1 MTPAAVH
8 EREIGIVAQG
18 NTTSETARR
27 SACHARP
34 AVASA
39 LLAACLAHAGGA
51 AAQAFPTKPVR
62 FLSGQPPGGATD
74 LFARMVAQKLGDTWK
89 HPAIIEHRSGA
100 AGSIAVDLTAKSPP
114 DGHTL
119 LFSTAG
125 QIVMN
130 PHLMKLSS
138 DPITDLAPVA
148 FLVHT
153 CMLLVAHPSVPA
165 KTARDLIAIARTQP
179 GRLNF
184 GSGGV
189 GATTHLAAELFKM
202 MSGAQMTHVPFKGA
216 GPAVQAVIGGE
227 IDFTFGSMPATLHH
241 AKSGRL
247 RALGISTRKRSP
259 AMPELPT
266 IAESGVPGYEMTSW
280 YGFFGPAAMPKSTI
294 SRIHTD
300 IGRVAAEPE
309 FQERLLR
316 EGAETEPMTLERFA
330 EFIRADYA
338 RWGKV
343 IRANNIAAN

>member
-1 MTPAAVH
+1 MVTQASLYRLAAP
-8 EREIGIVAQG
+8 GA
-18 NTTSETARR
+18 SR
-27 SACHARP
+27 SARTAAC
-34 AVASA
+34 A
-39 LLAACLAHAGGA
+39 LLALSLATAGA
-51 AAQAFPTKPVR
+51 ACAQPYPVKPVR

-74 LFARMVAQKLGDTWK
+74 LFARMVAQKLNDAWK
-89 HPAIIEHRSGA
+89 QPVIIEHRSGA

-119 LFSTAG
+119 LFSTSG

-130 PHLMKLSS
+130 PHMMKLNT
-138 DPITDLAPVA
+138 DPIAELAPVA

-153 CMLLVAHPSVPA
+153 CMLLVTHPSVPA
-165 KTARDLIAIARTQP
+165 KTARDLVALAKAQP

-202 MSGAQMTHVPFKGA
+202 MSGTQITHVPFKGA

-241 AKSGRL
+241 VKSGRL
-247 RALGISTRKRSP
+247 RAIAITTRKRSP
-259 AMPELPT
+259 VAPELPT
-266 IAESGVPGYEMTSW
+266 VTESGVPGYEMTSW
-280 YGFFGPAAMPKSTI
+280 YGFFGPAAMPKSTMGK
-294 SRIHTD
+294 IHAD
-300 IGRVAAEPE
+300 IGRIAAEPE

-316 EGAETEPMTLERFA
+316 EGGETEPMTLERFA
-330 EFIRADYA
+330 EFIRSDSA
-338 RWGKV
+338 RWAKV